1 LPQFVGIRGTFFVG
15 GAMIAVAA
23 LTTILLIREDFNR
36 ESDGARRGTQ
46 TPSEGITPRWP
57 IIAALLMTAMMVLL
71 ANMSIEPIITV
82 YIGHLGVALDDQ
94 ARIAG
99 VVMACSA
106 LGSILTAARLGALAD
121 RVGGWNVIIGC
132 LVLTAI
138 VMLPQAYVT
147 QWWQLAVLR
156 GVMGMTIAGLLPA
169 IAKLIRH
176 SVEEHDTG
184 KILGYL
190 QSAQFSGQ
198 VIGPLI
204 GGQIGAHFGLQP
216 VFLATGAL
224 LLLCAAING
233 WVKSHVDAVSAVT
246 SPR

>member
-1 LPQFVGIRGTFFVG
+1 
-15 GAMIAVAA
+15 
-23 LTTILLIREDFNR
+23 
-36 ESDGARRGTQ
+36 
-46 TPSEGITPRWP
+46 
-57 IIAALLMTAMMVLL
+57 MTAMMVLL

-121 RVGGWNVIIGC
+121 RVGSWNVIIGC
-132 LVLTAI
+132 LVLTAL

-176 SVEEHDTG
+176 SVEEHNAG
-184 KILGYL
+184 KVLGYL

-204 GGQIGAHFGLQP
+204 GGQIGAHFGLHH
-216 VFLATGAL
+216 VFLVTGAL
-224 LLLCAAING
+224 LVLCAAING
-233 WVKSHVDAVSAVT
+233 WVRHRVDAAVVAT
-246 SPR
+246 APQ